1 MTSNAVAAR
10 LEVIDA
16 GDKVLASYPLTASPT
31 VIGRSMHCALWIDD
45 PHIAPRHCS
54 LVLDANG
61 IVQLD
66 VLPSANGVQ
75 RMDRSANVALQSSE
89 VVDQTVLLLG
99 TTRLRVRIQDQTQ
112 FAPEILVAPPTPV
125 SNGAERAKRAGAAN
139 QGTSWL
145 KIIIVLGL
153 IYFIELIGFYTRLT
167 GEPKLAAVLSSMLGL
182 ALFIGAWT
190 AGWSILSRIFSGETK
205 FKGHL
210 LIALLAVLISSV
222 WNEIL
227 DLLGFGFSLRQ
238 VDLLDTVSR
247 VFVATIAS
255 YFHLKLISAERL
267 MHKGMGLAATFFVG
281 LGILGLVQFDQI
293 KRLRQSAIYS
303 ASKPAAFELK
313 ASKSLDQVINQ
324 FNTEKIIIDI
334 QRKEKPPEAS
344 DFSFFDDD

>member
-1 MTSNAVAAR
+1 MASNAVAAR

-16 GDKVLASYPLTASPT
+16 ADQVLASYPLTANAI
-31 VIGRSMHCALWIDD
+31 VIGRSMHCAVWIDD

-66 VLPSANGVQ
+66 VLPSVNGVQ
-75 RMDRSANVALQSSE
+75 RIDKSGSAALQSSE

-112 FAPEILVAPPTPV
+112 LAPEIAIAAATLAL
-125 SNGAERAKRAGAAN
+125 NGSDRAKQAEPRSYR
-139 QGTSWL
+139 TTWL
-145 KIIIVLGL
+145 KITAVLGL
-153 IYFIELIGFYTRLT
+153 IYLIELIGFYTRLT

-210 LIALLAVLISSV
+210 LIALLAVLISSI

-238 VDLLDTVSR
+238 VDLLDTISR
-247 VFVATIAS
+247 VFVATLAS
-255 YFHLKLISAERL
+255 YFHLKLISTERL
-267 MHKGMGLAATFFVG
+267 FQKGAGLAATFFVG

-313 ASKSLDQVINQ
+313 ASKSLEQVIDQ
-324 FNTEKIIIDI
+324 FNAEKIIIDV